1 MWLFITIID
10 ERNSFWLP
18 IITLSVRVFLF
29 DYFRPSSISVNVTNN
44 QHPDESHQ
52 RRALY
57 LFVTQGEAFKV
68 EYANISFIIDSVK
81 KLYRSTKL
89 Y

>member
-1 MWLFITIID
+1 M
-10 ERNSFWLP
+10 
-18 IITLSVRVFLF
+18 RVFPF
-29 DYFRPSSISVNVTNN
+29 GYFRSSSIFINVTDN

-57 LFVTQGEAFKV
+57 LFVTQGEAFKS
-68 EYANISFIIDSVK
+68 ERANISLIDDIVK

-89 Y
+89 YRLDQHV